1 LGLGH
6 FFVLQVC
13 SSGEEPSI
21 RSGLYRRSGLM
32 VAGRKALQEDL
43 KAFIM
48 SKWSC
53 PALGR
58 LEMRAV
64 LLR

>member
-32 VAGRKALQEDL
+32 AAARKAVQDDL
-43 KAFIM
+43 KGFIM
-48 SKWSC
+48 SKWSY

-58 LEMRAV
+58 LETRAV